1 MTFRR
6 RADMHWK
13 ELTLML
19 KLLGAALIAAGLAA
33 GSAQAAS
40 VSQTFGLLTSCDAG
54 PSLSATLSG
63 LPTGTT
69 GDLTI
74 SFAIGGDFDAKI

>member
-1 MTFRR
+1 
-6 RADMHWK
+6 
-13 ELTLML
+13 
-19 KLLGAALIAAGLAA
+19 
-33 GSAQAAS
+33 

-74 SFAIGGDFDAKI
+74 SLAIGGDFDAKI